1 MEENFYLENYGCS
14 ANRANAEIMAGL
26 LERAGFIQVS
36 TPEHASVIILNT
48 CIVKLPTEHFMARR
62 IKELDKGFPGAKLI
76 VAGCMPDAE
85 LGLLK
90 KSSPRALVLGSH
102 HIKEILRFVNPN
114 SSEREIIGGSGEVK
128 LGLPRVRF
136 NPAIAV
142 IPISEGCMGSCAY
155 CIVKFAKGRLRSYP
169 MHEIVEEVRK
179 SVESGCREIWLT
191 SQDCS
196 SYGRDYSEKSQLPNL
211 LHEINMVKGK
221 FWVRV
226 GMMNPDN
233 ILPVI
238 PELIREFQSQKI
250 FKFIHIPVQS
260 GSNAI
265 LRKMR
270 RNYTIEDFKK
280 IISLFRASI
289 PRIAVS
295 TDIICGF
302 PGETEEQFNESRAL
316 SDELKFDFINISRFW
331 PMPGTEAFS
340 MPDNINGNITKKR
353 SQVLKVESDRVS
365 LEKNKLEVGYEYEVL
380 IDNDLKEGSY
390 SARNEFYMPVSIQYA
405 GNIGKYGNRA
415 RNLFNVF
422 SYARITG
429 ATSHGLIGEI
439 VDKDRNQL

>member
-1 MEENFYLENYGCS
+1 MNENFYLESYGCS
-14 ANRANAEIMAGL
+14 ANKAGSEIMAGL
-26 LERAGFIQVS
+26 LERQGFIQVS
-36 TPEHASVIILNT
+36 SPEHASVIIINT

-62 IKELDKGFPGAKLI
+62 IKELDMGFPDAKLI

-85 LGLLK
+85 LDLVK
-90 KSSPRALVLGSH
+90 KSSPRAFILGSH
-102 HIKEILRFVNPN
+102 RIKEILRLVNPGA
-114 SSEREIIGGSGEVK
+114 SEREITGGSDEVK
-128 LGLPRVRF
+128 LGLPRARF
-136 NPAIAV
+136 NPAIAI
-142 IPISEGCMGSCAY
+142 IPISEGCLGNCAY

-169 MHEIVEEVRK
+169 LNEIVEEVRK

-196 SYGRDYSEKSQLPNL
+196 AYGRDYSEKSQLPNL
-211 LHEINMVKGK
+211 LHGINAVKGK

-238 PELIREFQSQKI
+238 PELIHEFQSMKV

-260 GSNAI
+260 GSNAV

-270 RNYTIEDFKK
+270 RNYTVEDFKK

-316 SDELKFDFINISRFW
+316 SDELKFDFMNISRFW
-331 PMPGTEAFS
+331 PMPGTDAFS
-340 MPDNINGNITKKR
+340 MPDSINGNITKKR
-353 SQVLKVESDRVS
+353 SQILKVESDRVS
-365 LEKNKLEVGYEYEVL
+365 LEKNRLEIGAEYPVL
-380 IDNDLKEGSY
+380 IDADLKEGSY
-390 SARNEFYMPVSIQYA
+390 SARNEFYMPVSVQYA

-415 RNLFNVF
+415 RNIFNVF
-422 SYARITG
+422 SCARITG

-439 VDKDRNQL
+439 AEKNMN